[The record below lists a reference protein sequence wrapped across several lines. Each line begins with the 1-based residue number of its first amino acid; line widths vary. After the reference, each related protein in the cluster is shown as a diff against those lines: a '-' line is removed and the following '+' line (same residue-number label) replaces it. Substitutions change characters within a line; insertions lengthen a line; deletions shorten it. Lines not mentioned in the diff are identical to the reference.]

1 MAATFPKRTQTC
13 GELRLSN
20 VGSTVTLSGWV
31 HGRRDLGG
39 VIFVDLR
46 DRYGLTQVVFAQAY
60 DPAAYES
67 AKSLRLEFV
76 IAVTGTVE
84 RRPDGGVNKTLATG
98 EIDVK
103 VTQLVI
109 LSKSET
115 TPFVIDDEIEA
126 NEDLR
131 LKYRYLDLRRP
142 ALQKNLLLRH
152 RGYQVTRAYF
162 DERGFIEVETPVL
175 MKSTPEGARDY
186 LVPSRIHR
194 GKFYALPQSP
204 QTYKQIL
211 MVAGFDRYFQIVKCF
226 RDEDNRADRQPEF
239 TQIDVEMSFVDEEDV
254 LSMTEGLMVDL
265 FKTLLGLDVTRPF
278 PRLTYREA
286 MERFGSD
293 KPDTRFA
300 MELSTCS
307 EVVRDSAF
315 KVFRDALADGGIVSG
330 FAVAGGSEMTRS
342 QIDALTAEA
351 KKLGAGGLMY
361 LRVRPSGIESP
372 IAKFMTEDE
381 LKGLV
386 TRLEAKPGDL
396 CLLVAGPWNR
406 TLTVLGALRLELGE
420 RMNLVAHD
428 RWNLLWVMDFP
439 LLERSEEEKRF
450 VAVHHPFTSPKPE
463 DLTLMDKDPLA
474 VRARAY
480 DLVLNGNEIAGGS
493 IRISDTA
500 MQSRMFS
507 LLGIGPEEAKA
518 KFGFMLEAFRYGAPP
533 HGGIAFGLD
542 RIMMLMAGQRSIRD
556 VIAFPK
562 TANATSLMD
571 ECPSEVSPQQLREL
585 HLKSSE

>member
-1 MAATFPKRTQTC
+1 MAETFPKRTQTC
-13 GELRLSN
+13 GELRGAN
-20 VGSTVTLSGWV
+20 VGSTVTLNGWV

-39 VIFVDLR
+39 LIFVDLR
-46 DRYGLTQVVFAQAY
+46 DRYGLTQIVFAQAY
-60 DPAAYES
+60 DDAAYEL

-84 RRPDGGVNKTLATG
+84 RRPEGGVNKSLATG
-98 EIDVK
+98 EVDVK
-103 VTQLVI
+103 VTRLVV
-109 LSKSET
+109 LNKAET
-115 TPFVIDDEIEA
+115 TPFVIADDVDA

-211 MVAGFDRYFQIVKCF
+211 MVAGLDRYFQIVKCF

-254 LSMTEGLMVDL
+254 LSVTEGLMVDL
-265 FKTLLGLDVTRPF
+265 FKTLLDFEPARPF
-278 PRLTYREA
+278 PRLTYKEA
-286 MERFGSD
+286 MERYGSD

-300 MELSTCS
+300 MELKTCS
-307 EVVRDSAF
+307 EVVAASGF
-315 KVFRDALADGGIVSG
+315 KVFRDALANGGIVSG
-330 FAVAGGSEMTRS
+330 FAVPGSSEMTRS

-361 LRVRPSGIESP
+361 LRVRPNGIESP
-372 IAKFMTEDE
+372 IAKFLTEEE

-386 TRLEAKPGDL
+386 ARLEAKPGDL

-406 TLTVLGALRLELGE
+406 TLTVLGALRLELGS
-420 RMNLVAHD
+420 RLNLIAQD

-439 LLERSEEEKRF
+439 LLEYNEEEKRF

-463 DLTLMDKDPLA
+463 DVALLDKDPLA

-480 DLVLNGNEIAGGS
+480 DLVLNGSEIAGGS
-493 IRISDTA
+493 IRISDTT

-507 LLGIGPEEAKA
+507 LLGIGPEEAKS

-533 HGGIAFGLD
+533 HGGIAFGVD
-542 RIMMLMAGQRSIRD
+542 RIMMLMARQKSIRD

-571 ECPSEVSPQQLREL
+571 DAPSIVDDKQLKEL
-585 HLKSSE
+585 HLTLDR

>member
-1 MAATFPKRTQTC
+1 MAETFPKRTQTC
-13 GELRLSN
+13 GELRGAN
-20 VGSTVTLSGWV
+20 VGSTVTLNGWV

-39 VIFVDLR
+39 LIFVDLR
-46 DRYGLTQVVFAQAY
+46 DRYGLTQIVFAQAY
-60 DPAAYES
+60 DDAAYEL

-84 RRPDGGVNKTLATG
+84 RRPEGGVNKSLATG
-98 EIDVK
+98 EVDVK
-103 VTQLVI
+103 VTRLVV
-109 LSKSET
+109 LNKAET
-115 TPFVIDDEIEA
+115 TPFVIADDVDA

-211 MVAGFDRYFQIVKCF
+211 MVAGLDRYFQIVKCF
-226 RDEDNRADRQPEF
+226 RDEDNRADRQHEF

-254 LSMTEGLMVDL
+254 LSVTEGLMVDL
-265 FKTLLGLDVTRPF
+265 FKTLLDFEPARPF
-278 PRLTYREA
+278 PRLTYKEA
-286 MERFGSD
+286 MERYGSD

-300 MELSTCS
+300 MELKTCS
-307 EVVRDSAF
+307 EVVAASGF
-315 KVFRDALADGGIVSG
+315 KVFRDALANGGIVSG
-330 FAVAGGSEMTRS
+330 FAVPGSSEMTRS

-361 LRVRPSGIESP
+361 LRVRPNGIESP
-372 IAKFMTEDE
+372 IAKFLTEEE

-386 TRLEAKPGDL
+386 ARLEAKPGDL

-406 TLTVLGALRLELGE
+406 TLTVLGALRLELGS
-420 RMNLVAHD
+420 RLNLIAQD

-439 LLERSEEEKRF
+439 LLEYNEEEKRF

-463 DLTLMDKDPLA
+463 DVALLDKDPLA

-480 DLVLNGNEIAGGS
+480 DLVLNGSEIAGGS
-493 IRISDTA
+493 IRISDTT

-507 LLGIGPEEAKA
+507 LLGIGPEEAKS

-533 HGGIAFGLD
+533 HGGIAFGVD
-542 RIMMLMAGQRSIRD
+542 RIMMLMARQKSIRD

-571 ECPSEVSPQQLREL
+571 DAPSIVDDKQLKEL
-585 HLKSSE
+585 HLTLDR